1 MQNTLREVRFRYST
15 FASEETPQYPVDRRL
30 DFSRKENVK
39 RKSCLVR
46 NRTSV
51 VLHCVYAD

>member
-15 FASEETPQYPVDRRL
+15 FASEEIPQYPVDRRL

-39 RKSCLVR
+39 RKSCLVG

-51 VLHCVYAD
+51 V